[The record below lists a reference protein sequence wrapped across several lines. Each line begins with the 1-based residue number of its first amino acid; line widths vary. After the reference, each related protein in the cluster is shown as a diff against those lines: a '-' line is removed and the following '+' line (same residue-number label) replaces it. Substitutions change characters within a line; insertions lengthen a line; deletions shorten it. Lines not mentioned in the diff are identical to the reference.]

1 MRRLWAM
8 GAAAMLTP
16 GLVRAVASGLAL
28 GVALAAAPGVARD
41 ADDDDAQPTPTGIAI
56 TPLAA
61 PGARLN
67 WLGTL
72 DGTPQSPRISNPAA
86 LAASP
91 DGALVALLTS
101 GFNGMALPD
110 GKTDRVHSTERLQL
124 WRPASGSGSEGATKI
139 AEAPLLATFAG
150 LAWSP
155 DGKQIAV
162 TMGVGDAVQLFDWDG
177 ATLAPNGP
185 PISLGHAA
193 GLGLRV
199 KPAASGIAWAGP
211 NKVLVTNF
219 FNDSVSLVDTATRK
233 VLSEIDLRPG
243 KLNPADRG
251 KPGGTYPFRV
261 VVAGP
266 GRAVVSSPRDRE
278 LITLSFDGDK
288 LALVARAPTM
298 AQPTALLAL
307 PGGRVVATGDNSDT
321 LIALAADGRTVSEY
335 PLAVLPA
342 GAAGNLA
349 RPKGLNPN
357 ALALAQGGRLWVSLG
372 GVNAVAAIDVAA
384 TLAQASGKPARLLG
398 LAPTGW
404 YPDAI
409 AFAGGR
415 MAVANYKGLPGPNG
429 GACRD
434 GFGTA
439 PADEV
444 RCRTTGRYILQRQ
457 TGSLLTLP
465 EPGGATLARLTARV
479 RANIG
484 APSPA
489 RIKAAE
495 AVMAAMRGRIKNVI
509 YIVKENRTYDQVLG
523 DLKPGNGDPRYNL
536 FPEALSPNHHQLARQ
551 FVTFDNFHDSGEVSA
566 TGWSWSTQARAVDL
580 LERLT
585 TVGYASKGLAYEAEG
600 GNRFV
605 NVALPAGAAR
615 HAANPDVPDDVDLL
629 AGTADLTATD
639 TPGGEA
645 GAGTLWATAMAKGL
659 SVRNYGFYGDLSRY
673 EREAGA
679 NRIPLERDPR
689 AKGLRVMWAQ
699 DKRLDPVTD
708 PYFRSFDQAFPD
720 YWLVEEWKR
729 DWLPLAAA
737 GKTPRL
743 TLLRLAHDHFGD
755 FAEAIDGVNTP
766 DRQFADNDY
775 AIGRVAE
782 ALAASPA
789 GRDTLIAIVEDDAQN
804 GGDHV
809 DARRSIAY
817 LIGPGVRRGKLVSTR
832 YTTVNLLK
840 TMERL
845 LDLPPLGL
853 NDSLALPM
861 ADAFDPKL
869 TSRWTYKARWPQP
882 LDATALPKPAARVA
896 MARPKSLHP
905 ERSAAWWQAAMAG
918 QDFSGEDKLDTANF
932 NAALWKGLKGATPQP
947 GGR

>member
-1 MRRLWAM
+1 MQRRSTMRHWAM
-8 GAAAMLTP
+8 
-16 GLVRAVASGLAL
+16 
-28 GVALAAAPGVARD
+28 AAAPALMFGLMLATPGMARD
-41 ADDDDAQPTPTGIAI
+41 LDDDDAQPTPTGIAI

-61 PGARLN
+61 PGAKLT

-86 LAASP
+86 LATSP

-110 GKTDRVHSTERLQL
+110 GRPDRAHSTERLQIY
-124 WRPASGSGSEGATKI
+124 RPGPDGAAKV

-150 LAWSP
+150 LAWSA

-177 ATLAPNGP
+177 ATLVPHGP
-185 PISLGHAA
+185 PIPLGHSE
-193 GLGLRV
+193 GLGLHV
-199 KPAASGIAWAGP
+199 KPAASGIVWAGP
-211 NKVLVTNF
+211 GRVLVTNF
-219 FNDSVSLVDTATRK
+219 FNDSVSLVDTAARK
-233 VLSEIDLRPG
+233 VLAEIDLRPG
-243 KLNPADRG
+243 KLDAADRG
-251 KPGGTYPFRV
+251 RPGGTYPFRV
-261 VVAGP
+261 AIAGP
-266 GRAVVSSPRDRE
+266 GRAIVSSPRDRE

-288 LALVARAPTM
+288 LGVVARAATV

-307 PGGRVVATGDNSDT
+307 ADGRVLATGDNADT
-321 LIALAADGRTVSEY
+321 LIALAADGRTVTEY
-335 PLAVLPA
+335 PLSVLPA
-342 GAAGNLA
+342 GPT

-357 ALALAQGGRLWVSLG
+357 ALALGQGGRLWVSLG
-372 GVNAVAAIDVAA
+372 GVNALAAVDLGA
-384 TLAQASGKPARLLG
+384 TLAQASGKPARLAG
-398 LAPTGW
+398 LVPTGW

-409 AFAGGR
+409 AVAGGR
-415 MAVANYKGLPGPNG
+415 MAIANYKGLPGPNG

-434 GFGTA
+434 GFGTK
-439 PADEV
+439 PADEAK
-444 RCRTTGRYILQRQ
+444 CRATGRYVLQRQ

-465 EPGGATLARLTARV
+465 EPGGAALARLTARV
-479 RANIG
+479 HANVG

-495 AVMAAMRGRIKNVI
+495 AVMATMRGRIRNVI

-523 DLKPGNGDPRYNL
+523 DLKPGDGDPRYNL
-536 FPEALSPNHHQLARQ
+536 FPEPLSPNHHQLARQ
-551 FVTFDNFHDSGEVSA
+551 FVTFDRFYDSGEVSA

-580 LERLT
+580 LERIT
-585 TVGYASKGLAYEAEG
+585 TVGYAGRGLAYEAEG
-600 GNRFV
+600 SNRFV
-605 NVALPAGAAR
+605 NVALSAEAR
-615 HAANPDVPDDVDLL
+615 HAANPEVPNDPDLL

-639 TPGGEA
+639 APGGEA
-645 GAGTLWATAMAKGL
+645 GAGTLWAAAMAKGL

-673 EREAGA
+673 DKDAGA
-679 NRIPLERDPR
+679 NRIPLERDPH
-689 AKGLRVMWAQ
+689 AKGLGVMWAA

-755 FAEAIDGVNTP
+755 FGEAIDGVNTP

-789 GRDTLIAIVEDDAQN
+789 GRNTLIAIVEDDAQN

-809 DARRSIAY
+809 DARRSIVY
-817 LIGPGVRRGKLVSTR
+817 LVGPGVKRGKLVSTR
-832 YTTVNLLK
+832 YTTVNLMK
-840 TMERL
+840 TLERL

-861 ADAFDPKL
+861 ADAFDPRL
-869 TSRWTYKARWPQP
+869 TTRWTYKARWPQP
-882 LDATALPKPAARVA
+882 LDATDLPKPAARVA
-896 MARPKSLHP
+896 LARPATLHP

-918 QDFSGEDKLDTANF
+918 QDFSGEDKLDTATF
-932 NAALWKGLKGATPQP
+932 NAALWRGLKGAAPQP